1 MPIMFERLMG
11 GNNEGQ
17 NRPEGAQAG
26 SQSQER
32 REDQSQAALVPEGEN
47 GTGRD
52 VGPGRPQGTVAD
64 AARVQTGVGALAAY
78 EQAFLPDAAIEFVT
92 VTNPVTGE
100 TTRYRRPPNDLHVT
114 PRHQYESMAIH
125 GNDSVQVRTPNGI
138 NPAPRPDHFKNPHE
152 RFCDLEAQCQ
162 SLRDELNVVRDELQG
177 LIRHISGETH
187 NRDAQQMYY
196 EQQRQA
202 MLYPPTMAD
211 YYQNGRPGSV
221 R

>member
-1 MPIMFERLMG
+1 MPRVISESLYG
-11 GNNEGQ
+11 GNNERQ

-26 SQSQER
+26 AQSQER
-32 REDQSQAALVPEGEN
+32 GEDQSQAALVPEGED

-64 AARVQTGVGALAAY
+64 AARVRTGVGALVVY
-78 EQAFLPDAAIEFVT
+78 EQAFPPDLSSEFIT
-92 VTNPVTGE
+92 ITNSINGE
-100 TTRYRRPPNDLHVT
+100 TMRYRRPQDVHVT

-125 GNDSVQVRTPNGI
+125 GNGSVQVRTPNGI
-138 NPAPRPDHFKNPHE
+138 NPAPKPDHFKNPHE
-152 RFCDLEAQCQ
+152 RFCDLEAQCEG
-162 SLRDELNVVRDELQG
+162 LRHELNAMREEMQG

-196 EQQRQA
+196 EQQQRA

-211 YYQNGRPGSV
+211 YYQNGPGGI